1 MSFTVAKFPAL
12 LQLLHTNLPL
22 DVALTGHD
30 AALLKKALLFIRIGC
45 ADCDTFD
52 VSNRR
57 QHPQPSASDAY
68 GPCP

>member
-52 VSNRR
+52 VSNR
-57 QHPQPSASDAY
+57 
-68 GPCP
+68 